1 MVIPKFIKIGGSTA
15 RRNDDANDAGTDYHE
30 AVYSPFGR
38 RKLDY
43 SLYERQ
49 VRARIVTALNRSRL
63 LAAQVV
69 LSD

>member
-1 MVIPKFIKIGGSTA
+1 MVIQKFI
-15 RRNDDANDAGTDYHE
+15 RMVDAGAQRHDQPHDAEGECQE
-30 AVYSPFGR
+30 AMYSPFGR

-49 VRARIVTALNRSRL
+49 VRGRIVTALNRSRL

-69 LSD
+69 LGE